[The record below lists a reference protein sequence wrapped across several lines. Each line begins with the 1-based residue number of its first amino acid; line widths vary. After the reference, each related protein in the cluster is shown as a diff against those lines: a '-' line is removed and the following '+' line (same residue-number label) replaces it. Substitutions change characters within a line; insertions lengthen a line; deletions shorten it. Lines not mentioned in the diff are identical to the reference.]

1 MRIFRF
7 HNFLEESLN
16 DSLRKSLGADVS
28 SKIITR
34 WDGGYDILL
43 KESQN
48 GEISDPS
55 CIFILR
61 KTEKAYGLAYQKI
74 DGSVSK
80 YFWIPSYSCK
90 LINTGGTSKKMQI
103 PSYTKWFKDQESRSA
118 LDNFLN
124 DFMEALEQRKNDRL
138 DSIKESAKD
147 DIDLV
152 LDQLDL
158 NDAVASIEK
167 KSDYFFNALTENGL
181 EIEMKK
187 RSTEDLIG
195 EITVYKKKGD
205 KKPAFSCFLNGESG
219 RVNFNFRIDDASY
232 NTNGFFSEISQ
243 DHYFRYLLNK
253 SLDLRNV
260 SDEEG
265 LVNYFESILSNH
277 DWDYQMSDD
286 SRSYERGESENKH
299 IKEVISLLNNFLS
312 KDKISDIYSK
322 FSNSKREL

>member
-7 HNFLEESLN
+7 NSFLEESLN
-16 DSLRKSLGADVS
+16 NDLKKNLDANISGKIS
-28 SKIITR
+28 SR

-43 KESQN
+43 KESID
-48 GEISDPS
+48 GKISDPS
-55 CIFILR
+55 FLFIVK

-74 DGSVSK
+74 DGAISK
-80 YFWIPSYSCK
+80 YLWVPSYACK
-90 LINTGGTSKKMQI
+90 VINVGGTDKKMEI
-103 PSYTKWFKDQESRSA
+103 PAYTKWFKDQETRSA

-124 DFMEALEQRKNDRL
+124 DFMESVDQRKNDKL
-138 DSIKESAKD
+138 DSIKEAAKD
-147 DIDLV
+147 DIDIV

-167 KSDYFFNALTENGL
+167 KSDYLFSALTENGL

-187 RSTEDLIG
+187 RSSEDLIG
-195 EITVYKKKGD
+195 EITVYRKKDD
-205 KKPAFSCFLNGESG
+205 KKPAFTCYLNGESG
-219 RVNFNFRIDDASY
+219 RINFHFRIADSSY
-232 NTNGFFSEISQ
+232 SANGFFSELSQ
-243 DHYFRYLLNK
+243 DPYFKYLLNK
-253 SLDLRNV
+253 SLELQNV

-286 SRSYERGESENKH
+286 SKYYKRGESENKH
-299 IKEVISLLNNFLS
+299 IKDVISLLNGFLP
-312 KDKISDIYSK
+312 KNKISEIYSK